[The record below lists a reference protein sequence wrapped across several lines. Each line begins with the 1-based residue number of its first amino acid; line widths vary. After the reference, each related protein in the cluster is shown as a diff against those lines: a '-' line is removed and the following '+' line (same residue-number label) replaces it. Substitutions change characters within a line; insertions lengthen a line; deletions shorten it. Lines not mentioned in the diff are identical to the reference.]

1 MQDMVETSGDSD
13 HFPIVLTIKTP
24 EVKPPAPFKL
34 KPQWLEE
41 EEYRDLILGAW
52 EPLQE
57 TQNHS
62 LMQQFADNLA
72 RAKKISKEWD
82 EKFRRR
88 QQEELSQIELQIKE
102 LYENNEGVFSEGEL
116 GELKKLEGRKEA
128 LLLQEE
134 KKWRLKSRA
143 LWLEEGDQNT
153 KYFHRYASQRK
164 SINTIHEIRTVQGS
178 WAKSFEEKTQAA
190 VEHFQG
196 LFKETEGC
204 PITEILEV
212 LDMFPSDITEE
223 MNE

>member
-1 MQDMVETSGDSD
+1 MVETGGNSY
-13 HFPIVLTIKTP
+13 HCPIVLQIKTP

-88 QQEELSQIELQIKE
+88 QQEELKQIELQIKE
-102 LYENNEGVFSEGEL
+102 LYENNRGGVFSVREL
-116 GELKKLEGRKEA
+116 GELKEMEGRKEA

-134 KKWRLKSRA
+134 NNGGLRA
-143 LWLEEGDQNT
+143 ELCG
-153 KYFHRYASQRK
+153 
-164 SINTIHEIRTVQGS
+164 
-178 WAKSFEEKTQAA
+178 
-190 VEHFQG
+190 
-196 LFKETEGC
+196 
-204 PITEILEV
+204 
-212 LDMFPSDITEE
+212 
-223 MNE
+223 